1 MLPSYVEEMVSI
13 ATIKQDDRLRNL
25 VPANNMREQL
35 VASISKNGQ
44 TLPIDV
50 DQDYVVLDGYT
61 RLEILKELKYT
72 VVKVR
77 KWGFRSS
84 EDQLTAYIISA
95 MLNLQRR
102 HLEKNEV
109 LRLISEISQKIQQ
122 LQKPEPIH
130 SDSPIQERPDY
141 HLMKKVRDEI
151 QATQAKDQDIQ
162 RYSRISEV
170 PILKELVDKGKLGLR
185 LAYDVYLKI
194 GTALNNLPLP
204 KEDVERLLLT
214 KEGRKILMD
223 RHDLLEQIVHGE
235 TDLDEAIQIVE
246 VERKSEPR
254 PEQKPQL
261 TPKSEPQLTPEQ
273 KPQLTQPKETTQ
285 PQLKEPKET
294 SILSEQDKN
303 IITQLT
309 DIFNKISPHQQSTFV
324 ATLLK
329 SMGPDFLNAVYPSFH
344 LHVGSSL
351 TPSSINELLNSP
363 NPSSPYYIAVIDEGH
378 NKPSYKIRF
387 IPRWMMELM
396 SPYLKQVN
404 ISNRE
409 EIADKL
415 FKDLTRIVG
424 QNIASTIKV
433 VFSELSSQ

>member
-72 VVKVR
+72 AVKVR

-130 SDSPIQERPDY
+130 ADSPIQERPDY

-162 RYSRISEV
+162 RYSRIFEV

-223 RHDLLEQIVHGE
+223 RHDLLQQIIEGK

-246 VERKSEPR
+246 VEQKSEPR
-254 PEQKPQL
+254 
-261 TPKSEPQLTPEQ
+261 PEQ

-329 SMGPDFLNAVYPSFH
+329 SMGPDFLNVVYPSFH